1 MNKVPY
7 FWHTNPVNETDDS
20 TEHLQN
26 KDEQEEIHMSKN
38 YNRYSEEN
46 KETDKYGMTDE
57 TNENAKTQKKENRY
71 GSDSYDK
78 SSSNRYSDKN
88 RQ

>member
-1 MNKVPY
+1 MNKVLY
-7 FWHTNPVNETDDS
+7 FWHTNPVNETDGS

-38 YNRYSEEN
+38 YNRCSEEN

-78 SSSNRYSDKN
+78 SSTNRYSDKN

>member
-7 FWHTNPVNETDDS
+7 FWHTNSVNETDGS

-38 YNRYSEEN
+38 YNRYGEES
-46 KETDKYGMTDE
+46 KKTDKYGMTDE
-57 TNENAKTQKKENRY
+57 KNENAKTQKKEIIPYPRC
-71 GSDSYDK
+71 GFGACL
-78 SSSNRYSDKN
+78 RC
-88 RQ
+88 R

>member
-7 FWHTNPVNETDDS
+7 FWHTNSVNETDGS

-38 YNRYSEEN
+38 YNRYGEES
-46 KETDKYGMTDE
+46 
-57 TNENAKTQKKENRY
+57 KTQKKENCY

-78 SSSNRYSDKN
+78 SSTNRYSDKN

>member
-1 MNKVPY
+1 
-7 FWHTNPVNETDDS
+7 
-20 TEHLQN
+20 
-26 KDEQEEIHMSKN
+26 MSKN

-46 KETDKYGMTDE
+46 KETDKYGMTDK
-57 TNENAKTQKKENRY
+57 TNENVKTQKKENRY

-78 SSSNRYSDKN
+78 SSTNRYSDKN

>member
-1 MNKVPY
+1 
-7 FWHTNPVNETDDS
+7 
-20 TEHLQN
+20 
-26 KDEQEEIHMSKN
+26 MSKN

-46 KETDKYGMTDE
+46 KENDKYGMTDE

>member
-1 MNKVPY
+1 MNKVLY
-7 FWHTNPVNETDDS
+7 FWHTNPVNETDGS

-26 KDEQEEIHMSKN
+26 KYEQEEIHMSKN
-38 YNRYSEEN
+38 YNRYGEES
-46 KETDKYGMTDE
+46 KKTDKYGMTDE
-57 TNENAKTQKKENRY
+57 KNENAKTQKKENCY

-78 SSSNRYSDKN
+78 SSTNRYSDKN